1 MSINLG
7 FMCSGRG
14 TNLRAILQAI
24 KDGTLDAHAS
34 IVVTNDPA
42 AKALSVAK
50 EFGVRAVCIPSTG
63 LSRGDQEKQILEVL
77 ETESIDFLVLAG
89 YMRILSES
97 FLRSFRD
104 PRGFY
109 RVVNIHPSLLPAF
122 PGKSAYEEAFNYGV
136 KVSGITIHL
145 VDEKVDHGFILAQEA
160 FPRFDD
166 DTLSTFKARGLAV
179 EHKLFPEVLQ
189 TLASG
194 ELSFLTR
201 ELVQLD

>member
-14 TNLRAILQAI
+14 TNLRAILQATV
-24 KDGTLDAHAS
+24 DGKLDARPV
-34 IVVTNDPA
+34 IVISNDPA

-77 ETESIDFLVLAG
+77 ETEQMDFLVLAG

-97 FLRSFRD
+97 FLRAYKD

-109 RVVNIHPSLLPAF
+109 RIVNIHPSLLPSF
-122 PGKSAYEEAFNYGV
+122 PGKSAYEDAFNYGV

-145 VDEKVDHGFILAQEA
+145 VDEKVDHGYILAQEA

-166 DTLSTFKARGLAV
+166 DTLATFKARGLAV

-189 TLASG
+189 TLANG

>member
-1 MSINLG
+1 MSLNLG

-24 KDGTLDAHAS
+24 RDGKLDARAA
-34 IVVTNDPA
+34 IMVTNDA
-42 AKALSVAK
+42 SAKALSVAK
-50 EFGVRAVCIPSTG
+50 EYGVRAVCIPSTG
-63 LSRGDQEKQILEVL
+63 VSRGDHEQEVWEVL
-77 ETESIDFLVLAG
+77 ETENLDFLVLAG
-89 YMRILSES
+89 YMRILSET
-97 FLRSFRD
+97 FLHKFRD
-104 PRGFY
+104 QRGFY

-122 PGKSAYEEAFNYGV
+122 PGKAAYEEAFNYGV

-166 DTLSTFKARGLAV
+166 DTLASFKARGLAV

-189 TLASG
+189 TLAG
-194 ELSFLTR
+194 GQLSFLTR
-201 ELVQLD
+201 ELVQP

>member
-14 TNLRAILQAI
+14 SNLRAILEAI
-24 KDGTLDAHAS
+24 AEGRLDAHPA
-34 IVVTNDPA
+34 IVISNDPM

-50 EFGVRAVCIPSTG
+50 ESGVRAVCIPSTG
-63 LSRGDQEKQILEVL
+63 LSRGDHEQKVLEVL
-77 ETESIDFLVLAG
+77 ETEALDFLVLAG
-89 YMRILSES
+89 YMRILSET
-97 FLRSFRD
+97 FLREFKD

-109 RVVNIHPSLLPAF
+109 RIVNIHPSLLPAF

-145 VDEKVDHGFILAQEA
+145 VDEKIDHGFILAQEA
-160 FPRFDD
+160 FPRYDD
-166 DTLSTFKARGLAV
+166 DTLATFKARGLAV

-189 TLASG
+189 ILAQG
-194 ELSFLTR
+194 QLSFLTR
-201 ELVQLD
+201 ELVQP

>member
-1 MSINLG
+1 VSINLG

-14 TNLRAILQAI
+14 TNLRAILQATV
-24 KDGTLDAHAS
+24 DGKLDARPV
-34 IVVTNDPA
+34 IVISNDPA

-77 ETESIDFLVLAG
+77 ETEQMDFLVLAG

-97 FLRSFRD
+97 FLRAYKD

-109 RVVNIHPSLLPAF
+109 RIVNIHPSLLPSF
-122 PGKSAYEEAFNYGV
+122 PGKSAYEDAFNYGV

-145 VDEKVDHGFILAQEA
+145 VDEKVDHGYILAQEA

-166 DTLSTFKARGLAV
+166 DTLATFKARGLAV

-189 TLASG
+189 TLANG

>member
-1 MSINLG
+1 
-7 FMCSGRG
+7 MCSGRG
-14 TNLRAILQAI
+14 TNLRAILQATA
-24 KDGTLDAHAS
+24 DGKLDARPV
-34 IVVTNDPA
+34 IVISNDPA

-77 ETESIDFLVLAG
+77 ETEQMDFLVLAG

-97 FLRSFRD
+97 FLRAYKD

-109 RVVNIHPSLLPAF
+109 RIVNIHPSLLPSF
-122 PGKSAYEEAFNYGV
+122 PGKSAYEDAFNYGV

-145 VDEKVDHGFILAQEA
+145 VDEKVDHGYILAQEA

-166 DTLSTFKARGLAV
+166 DTLATFKARGLAV

-189 TLASG
+189 TLANG

-201 ELVQLD
+201 ELV

>member
-1 MSINLG
+1 
-7 FMCSGRG
+7 MCSGRG
-14 TNLRAILQAI
+14 TNLRAILQATA
-24 KDGTLDAHAS
+24 DGKLDARPV
-34 IVVTNDPA
+34 IVISNDPA

-77 ETESIDFLVLAG
+77 ETEQMDFLVLAG

-97 FLRSFRD
+97 FLRAYKD

-109 RVVNIHPSLLPAF
+109 RIVNIHPSLLPSF
-122 PGKSAYEEAFNYGV
+122 PGKSAYEDAFNYGV

-145 VDEKVDHGFILAQEA
+145 VDEKVDHGYILAQEA

-166 DTLSTFKARGLAV
+166 DTLATFKARGLAV

-189 TLASG
+189 TLANG

>member
-24 KDGTLDAHAS
+24 ADGKLDARPV
-34 IVVTNDPA
+34 IVISNDPA

-77 ETESIDFLVLAG
+77 ETEEMDFLVLAG
-89 YMRILSES
+89 YMRILSEQ
-97 FLRSFRD
+97 FLKAYKD

-109 RVVNIHPSLLPAF
+109 RIVNIHPSLLPAF

-145 VDEKVDHGFILAQEA
+145 VDEKVDHGYILAQES
-160 FPRFDD
+160 FRRFDD
-166 DTLSTFKARGLAV
+166 DTLATFKARGLAV
-179 EHKLFPEVLQ
+179 EHKLFPETLQ

-201 ELVQLD
+201 ELVQP

>member
-14 TNLRAILQAI
+14 TNLRAILQATA
-24 KDGTLDAHAS
+24 DGKLDARPV
-34 IVVTNDPA
+34 IVISNDPA

-77 ETESIDFLVLAG
+77 ETEQMDFLVLAG

-97 FLRSFRD
+97 FLRAYKD

-109 RVVNIHPSLLPAF
+109 RIVNIHPSLLPSF
-122 PGKSAYEEAFNYGV
+122 PGKSAYEDAFNYGV

-145 VDEKVDHGFILAQEA
+145 VDEKVDHGYILAQEA

-166 DTLSTFKARGLAV
+166 DTLATFKARGLAV

-189 TLASG
+189 TLANG

-201 ELVQLD
+201 ELV

>member
-1 MSINLG
+1 MSINLA

-14 TNLRAILQAI
+14 TNLRAILQSI
-24 KDGTLDAHAS
+24 RDGKLDARPA
-34 IVVTNDPA
+34 IMVTNDPA

-63 LSRGDQEKQILEVL
+63 MSRGDHELKILEVL
-77 ETESIDFLVLAG
+77 ETEAVDFLVLAG
-89 YMRILSES
+89 YMRILSET
-97 FLRSFRD
+97 FLLQFKD

-166 DTLSTFKARGLAV
+166 DTLASFKARGLAV

-189 TLASG
+189 ILAG
-194 ELSFLTR
+194 GQLSFLTR
-201 ELVQLD
+201 ELVQP